1 MIYDHIE
8 YYEEDH
14 IPTGTRIIQ
23 ACYRIECKAVI
34 SMGEMELVYDEIKAE
49 LAKQI
54 QKEMIKDL
62 SGYFSDSFD
71 ERDIEY
77 VTTISHV
84 QLERIRKLDKLTKRM
99 SIDEVEKVL
108 HAYEALAYFTD
119 VRTRITKG
127 VEDAEGRDGYHIC
140 KTI

>member
-1 MIYDHIE
+1 MNLDHIC
-8 YYEEDH
+8 YHEEVDV
-14 IPTGTRIIQ
+14 TTLKRTIQ
-23 ACYRIECKAVI
+23 ACYRIECKAVTY
-34 SMGEMELVYDEIKAE
+34 MEDMELVYDEIKAE

-84 QLERIRKLDKLTKRM
+84 QLERMRKLDKLTKRM

-127 VEDAEGRDGYHIC
+127 AEDA
-140 KTI
+140 